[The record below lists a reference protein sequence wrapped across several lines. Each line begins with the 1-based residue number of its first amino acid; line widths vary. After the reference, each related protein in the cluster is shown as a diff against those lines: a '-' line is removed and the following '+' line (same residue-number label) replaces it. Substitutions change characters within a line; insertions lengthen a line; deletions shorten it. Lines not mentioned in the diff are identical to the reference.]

1 MVRGSARFYDQRMI
15 EFSHVYKTYPG
26 PVHALKNIDLKIEK
40 GEFVFLTG
48 PSGAGKTTLFRMIS
62 AFDHVTSGR
71 LSVAA
76 QDLTKISASEVP
88 FFRRKIGVVFQDFK
102 LLKNLTVAENV
113 ALPLAILGE
122 RDSTVKRKVPDILD
136 KVGLLHRAEAFPE
149 SLSGG
154 EQQRT
159 AIARALIHQPGV
171 LIADE
176 PTGNLDPRLSEEI
189 MDLLER
195 VCAQGT
201 TVFVATHDH
210 ELVKRRN
217 KRTVSIEAGVLLG
230 GTP

>member
-1 MVRGSARFYDQRMI
+1 MI

-26 PVHALKNIDLKIEK
+26 PVHALKNIDLSIEK

-48 PSGAGKTTLFRMIS
+48 PSGSGKTTLFKMMS
-62 AFDHVTSGR
+62 AFDKVTSGMIQVAGYD
-71 LSVAA
+71 LSG
-76 QDLTKISASEVP
+76 LGESEVP

-102 LLKNLTVAENV
+102 LLKNRNLFENV
-113 ALPLAILGE
+113 AMPLQVRGDRPQQIQT
-122 RDSTVKRKVPDILD
+122 RVSDILEQ
-136 KVGLLHRAEAFPE
+136 VGLSHKAYQLPE
-149 SLSGG
+149 FVSGG

-210 ELVKRRN
+210 EMVKRRK
-217 KRTVSIEAGVLLG
+217 KRTLAISDGLISGDVR
-230 GTP
+230 